1 MARVRII
8 LADGTEKQYRNAKI
22 HQEKDGSLKVVRE
35 VEIISLDN
43 IVEPEADLP
52 CNFIYET
59 TLESETIAYFASG
72 SYTYWETIE
81 ASA

>member
-1 MARVRII
+1 MAKVRII
-8 LADGTEKQYRNAKI
+8 LTDGIEKIYRNAQI

-35 VEIISLDN
+35 VEILALDN

-52 CNFIYET
+52 CNFIHET

-81 ASA
+81 ESA

>member
-8 LADGTEKQYRNAKI
+8 LTDGIEKIYRNAHI

-35 VEIISLDN
+35 VEIIVLDN
-43 IVEPEADLP
+43 IIEPSTDLP
-52 CNFIYET
+52 YDCLHET

-81 ASA
+81 ESA